1 MAKPKIALG
10 VSDMTPAELVSFATA
25 VHGAV
30 ASHASTFATPVP
42 ALTALNTAL
51 SNLDS
56 RLGAI
61 AVMES
66 NLEAEKNVA
75 RENQT
80 TLIDLLTQLASYV
93 ETTAN
98 GDASII
104 LLSGFNLANP
114 PVPIGP
120 LPPPENLQGSTADIE
135 GNVNLKWNRVRGAR
149 SYFVECAT
157 NPAGPWA
164 QVDVTTRTSTVA
176 SGLVSGTKYWFRVR
190 ALGAAGFSG
199 WSDPAQKMAA

>member
-10 VSDMTPAELVSFATA
+10 LADLTPAEKVSFATG
-25 VHGAV
+25 VHGAI
-30 ASHASTFATPVP
+30 ASHATTFPTPVP
-42 ALTALNTAL
+42 ALTALNTAI

-56 RLGAI
+56 RLAAI
-61 AVMES
+61 SVMES
-66 NLEAEKNVA
+66 NLDAEKTLA
-75 RENQT
+75 RGDET
-80 TLIDLLTQLASYV
+80 TLDDALTQLASYV
-93 ETTAN
+93 ETTAK
-98 GDASII
+98 GDASTI

-164 QVDVTTRTSTVA
+164 QVDVTTPVSTVA
-176 SGLVSGTKYWFRVR
+176 TGLVSGTKYWFRVR